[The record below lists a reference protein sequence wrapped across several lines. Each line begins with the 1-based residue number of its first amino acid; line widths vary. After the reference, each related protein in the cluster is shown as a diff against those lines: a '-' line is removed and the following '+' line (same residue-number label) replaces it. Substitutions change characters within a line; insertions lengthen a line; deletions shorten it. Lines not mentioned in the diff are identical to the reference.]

1 MFGDEQE
8 GAFRGLFI
16 SEGEIDALIGQTD
29 RSTLASHTDVSDAV
43 EEFLAAAVFKD
54 VGPHWDL
61 SNFDYGVLVLAL
73 APELDL
79 RYERIYAYLQDD
91 VSKRRPTVD
100 LALNLLCT
108 DWTARLAERQRFAP
122 DAPLLKSGLL
132 RVAATDAAADPPL
145 LARSLRLDDR
155 VVRALIGDDA
165 LDSQLVTYCQRIHAS
180 IGASRPDHQA
190 ETARRLVRYATLSA
204 QESARPLRL
213 LFSGPATSAKSE
225 AATDFAD
232 GLGQSLLI
240 ANLDRSSEWR
250 TEPTTVAMLLVREA
264 TLSNAILYLD
274 GLPESAADKQATAAL
289 LRGLAFH
296 PGIVILATDLV
307 VAPDFA
313 DDHRILRV
321 PFQLPEHEARR
332 ALWQR
337 LTGPIGI
344 HSSADT
350 LNKLSSTFQL
360 APEQIEVAVAI
371 AKQRL
376 NWRVSQGESIEEA
389 EWAQELFAAA
399 RGQGGEELAALT
411 SKVAPVYRWNDI
423 VLPEDSI
430 EQLHELCIRARFRHA
445 VLERG
450 GFGRKLSSGKGI
462 TALFAGPSGAGKSMA
477 AEVVANE
484 LGLDLFRVDLSRVV
498 SKYIG
503 ETEQNL
509 ERIFKAAIRS
519 NGVLLF
525 DEADAL
531 MGKRS
536 QVHDAHDRY
545 ANLEISYLLQKME
558 QHEGITILTTNLK
571 ANIDDA
577 FKRRLTYTVQFPL
590 PDEAARATIWQRVWP
605 AETRVDPDV
614 DILALAARFKL
625 TGGNI
630 SNIGLSSAY
639 LAAAGGHPVRMA
651 DILRATRREYAKVGR
666 ILAPAELEAP
676 VR

>member
-1 MFGDEQE
+1 
-8 GAFRGLFI
+8 
-16 SEGEIDALIGQTD
+16 
-29 RSTLASHTDVSDAV
+29 
-43 EEFLAAAVFKD
+43 
-54 VGPHWDL
+54 
-61 SNFDYGVLVLAL
+61 
-73 APELDL
+73 
-79 RYERIYAYLQDD
+79 
-91 VSKRRPTVD
+91 
-100 LALNLLCT
+100 
-108 DWTARLAERQRFAP
+108 
-122 DAPLLKSGLL
+122 LLKSGLL

-307 VAPDFA
+307 VAPDLA

-344 HSSADT
+344 HSNADT

-389 EWAQELFAAA
+389 SGLGA
-399 RGQGGEELAALT
+399 GG
-411 SKVAPVYRWNDI
+411 R
-423 VLPEDSI
+423 
-430 EQLHELCIRARFRHA
+430 RARRRRNSPHSPQKWLPSIAGTTSFCQRTRSSNSMNCA
-445 VLERG
+445 YGR
-450 GFGRKLSSGKGI
+450 GFGTRCLN
-462 TALFAGPSGAGKSMA
+462 AAGLGGSCR
-477 AEVVANE
+477 VARE
-484 LGLDLFRVDLSRVV
+484 L
-498 SKYIG
+498 
-503 ETEQNL
+503 
-509 ERIFKAAIRS
+509 
-519 NGVLLF
+519 
-525 DEADAL
+525 
-531 MGKRS
+531 
-536 QVHDAHDRY
+536 
-545 ANLEISYLLQKME
+545 
-558 QHEGITILTTNLK
+558 QHCSP
-571 ANIDDA
+571 APRA
-577 FKRRLTYTVQFPL
+577 P
-590 PDEAARATIWQRVWP
+590 ARAWRP
-605 AETRVDPDV
+605 R
-614 DILALAARFKL
+614 
-625 TGGNI
+625 
-630 SNIGLSSAY
+630 
-639 LAAAGGHPVRMA
+639 
-651 DILRATRREYAKVGR
+651 
-666 ILAPAELEAP
+666 
-676 VR
+676 